1 MKGFVSVILIIFS
14 FAMASADSK
23 LYITVGSETLTATLE
38 DNSATR
44 RLVERLASENITV
57 NMHDYGGF
65 EKVGALP
72 WSLPTSDSQLTTS
85 AGDIML
91 YLGDNIV
98 FFYGSNSWDYT
109 PIGHFDNITPEIL
122 KTFLSGNNIS
132 VTLSVSPQSGLTTNP
147 YDSSSPLTVFD
158 LAGRAIEMKGKTLAD
173 LPRGVYIVN
182 GEKRAIR

>member
-1 MKGFVSVILIIFS
+1 
-14 FAMASADSK
+14 MASAENI

-38 DNSATR
+38 DNSATQ
-44 RLVERLASENITV
+44 RLVERLKTENIIV

-72 WSLPTSDSQLTTS
+72 WSLPTSDRQLTTS

-109 PIGHFDNITPEIL
+109 PLGHFDNITPEAL
-122 KTFLSGNNIS
+122 KSFLSGSNIS
-132 VTLSVSPQSGLTTNP
+132 AILSLSPQSGLTHTSA
-147 YDSSSPLTVFD
+147 SSEWNRPLTVFD
-158 LAGRAIEMKGKTLAD
+158 LAGRAIEMRGRRLAD

-182 GEKRAIR
+182 GEKRYIR